1 MLGVSRRRLSI
12 RYCLPDRSFL
22 LSCSPETS
30 SRVTLAALG
39 IGFQPKLPTTEN
51 PQPTIHNRQPITNYR
66 RNKICLEDN
75 TEQSESNPGR
85 SLGIINKEGTAVW
98 KTVPTNYQ
106 QPTTDNQFNHTKF
119 AVFIPYLVFIIS
131 TFCYSLDFPNKLIIK
146 HINKRKA
153 K

>member
-1 MLGVSRRRLSI
+1 MWVAVGELLLKRHTNPLSQINKEIRLEA
-12 RYCLPDRSFL
+12 Y
-22 LSCSPETS
+22 
-30 SRVTLAALG
+30 
-39 IGFQPKLPTTEN
+39 
-51 PQPTIHNRQPITNYR
+51 
-66 RNKICLEDN
+66 

-106 QPTTDNQFNHTKF
+106 QPTTNNQINHTKF
-119 AVFIPYLVFIIS
+119 AVFIPYSAFIIS
-131 TFCYSLDFPNKLIIK
+131 TFRYSLDFHNKLIIK